1 MQEVPFLHVMAGANS
16 SKVLSL
22 YKTMLRESEKFVDK
36 NYRSYAIRRV
46 RDGFKQGA
54 KETEPIKID
63 ANITYAK
70 NNLEVIRRQ
79 STVGHLFGKVEK

>member
-1 MQEVPFLHVMAGANS
+1 MAGATS

-54 KETEPIKID
+54 KEKEPVKING
-63 ANITYAK
+63 NIMYAK
-70 NNLEVIRRQ
+70 DNLEMIKRQ
-79 STVGHLFGKVEK
+79 STVGHLFGLVEK

>member
-1 MQEVPFLHVMAGANS
+1 MNLSSFGHEMTLATN

-22 YKTMLRESEKFVDK
+22 YKTMLRASEKFVDK

-54 KETEPIKID
+54 KEKEPARINGCI
-63 ANITYAK
+63 IYAK
-70 NNLEVIRRQ
+70 DNLEIIKRQ
-79 STVGHLFGKVEK
+79 STVGQLFGL